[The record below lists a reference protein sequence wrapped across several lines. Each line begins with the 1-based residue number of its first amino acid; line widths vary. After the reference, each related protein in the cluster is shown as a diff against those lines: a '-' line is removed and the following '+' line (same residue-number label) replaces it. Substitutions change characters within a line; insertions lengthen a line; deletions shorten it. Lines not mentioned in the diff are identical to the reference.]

1 MAAAVPGP
9 VGEFCAAL
17 GRLVRA
23 CGVPQTEIAAMLD
36 LSAGAV
42 SALLNGNRRRA
53 PEWDAVRRI
62 VLLCGERHGSGRRTP
77 LPAGLRLD
85 VEWWRGR
92 YGEVEGAVES
102 GRGKSRRSSG
112 ADPLPAA
119 VPPEP
124 LDVSE
129 YLYMRT
135 DDAVRLLAD
144 GRPGLDPDR
153 VWGRQGEAPD
163 PRLSLSLLLDGFP
176 ERVRAAHGLRRR
188 ALLQAARMVLMVEAL
203 VGCRTSVLSSARS
216 LVDDLLGGAAADHVW
231 TTDGAVD
238 PVLRARVLGTLPES
252 MWQPFL
258 DRYGSR
264 AAGIAAACPEFALA
278 ANLPGGA
285 GDGPEDG
292 HGTGLAGLGRLLT
305 AFAGG
310 AGPAV
315 AGRARLDDPIA
326 ALDPH
331 GPRLPSLAE
340 GYVTPRFQLARPR
353 FEPGSRDGV
362 ASDKWWEARPA
373 YDGFERFL
381 AAYLLSLPALLS
393 PLVVLGHPGAGKS
406 LLTRLLA
413 ARLPAGAF
421 RPLRVELRRTPAE
434 ASVQAQLEHALEQA
448 TGRAVGWPDWSE
460 SEPGAVPVV
469 LLDGFDEL
477 LQAGAHLLD
486 SGRQWDYLQ
495 EVERFQRREAEQ
507 GRPLIV
513 VVTSRTVVADRAE
526 IPEGSQVLRLAP
538 FGTDEIERWLDIWN
552 TTNRSYF
559 ARHGLLPLTSAAVL
573 PHRELASQP
582 LLLLMLALYDAVGN
596 GLGSS
601 QTERLDRT
609 QLYERLFT
617 EFVRRQVV
625 KDGPLPAA
633 EQDRAVDGELHRLS
647 VIALGMLH
655 RGAQAISGE
664 QADRDLHALAP
675 GAPGPQSPG
684 AEPLFGQ
691 SPGAEPLFGR
701 FFFVHEAQAV
711 VTDQRLRSYEFLHA
725 TFGEHLAARL
735 IDRALRRLAE
745 SGSQDDGELYALLS
759 FTPLT
764 DRDQLPRNLGDMLAA
779 WPDGE
784 ARDRLPGL
792 LAVLFRQTEWDNP
805 HRTDPGHAP
814 AAVTRTYR
822 NAVYEVN
829 LLLIAVLAAGEVYAS
844 AFVESGD
851 LVDGW
856 RRYALRWQSQLSS
869 ESWDLLS
876 SALHPERCTRD
887 REPDLRISTRQVP
900 LLQHEL
906 NWQLGAMSTRFG
918 SYHTVPEE
926 VAPSGISG
934 TVRRVMFVGDSDAE
948 FLLHAVHP
956 LLRQMPGTLH
966 AYQLDEDRFVRS
978 AAKALLALLCRDWS
992 DSAALPGL
1000 YARCLRHLE
1009 HLPEHNQGRYLE
1021 AVARQLRHDA
1031 DDLSDAALLR
1041 LVLQLGKSLDG
1052 RVLSAAAQKSLLDFV
1067 HSVVGRGGAMLGV
1080 ELASLQDFVYRM
1092 EPGAGYDRPLN
1103 RLLRLTKVGRNSG
1116 TWLLVVGR
1124 GKAAT
1129 PLFDDVLARLDLT
1142 MAAARHP
1149 SAIVDLLRLAADL
1162 GLDDWLAGNAARL
1175 LAALP
1180 AEAFALLRP
1189 TDLPHLRAA
1198 LPDGVYA
1205 AEFARLERIWRGPAL
1220 TPPAETPPPHSP
1232 PA

>member
-112 ADPLPAA
+112 ADPLPAP

-144 GRPGLDPDR
+144 GRPGLESDR

-231 TTDGAVD
+231 STDGAVD

-258 DRYGSR
+258 DHYASR
-264 AAGIAAACPEFALA
+264 ATGIAAACPEFALA
-278 ANLPGGA
+278 VNLPGGS

-292 HGTGLAGLGRLLT
+292 HGTGLAGLGALLT
-305 AFAGG
+305 EFAGG
-310 AGPAV
+310 SGPAV
-315 AGRARLDDPIA
+315 AGRVRLDDPIA

-340 GYVTPRFQLARPR
+340 GYVTPRFQLAGPR

-362 ASDKWWEARPA
+362 ASDKWWEARPV

-486 SGRQWDYLQ
+486 SSRQWDYLQ

-538 FGTDEIERWLDIWN
+538 FGANEIECWLDIWN

-573 PHRELASQP
+573 SHRELACQP

-596 GLGSS
+596 GLGSAHAS
-601 QTERLDRT
+601 RLDRT

-633 EQDRAVDGELHRLS
+633 EQDKAVDGELHRLS

-675 GAPGPQSPG
+675 GAPGPR
-684 AEPLFGQ
+684 

-745 SGSQDDGELYALLS
+745 SVSQDDGELYALLS

-764 DRDQLPRNLGDMLAA
+764 DRDQLQRNLRDMLAA

-784 ARDRLPGL
+784 ARERLPGL

-814 AAVTRTYR
+814 AAATRTYR

-844 AFVESGD
+844 AFVETGD

-876 SALHPERCTRD
+876 SALHPERCERD
-887 REPDLRISTRQVP
+887 GGPDLRISTHQAP
-900 LLQHEL
+900 LLHHEL
-906 NWQLGAMSTRFG
+906 NWQLGSFG
-918 SYHTVPEE
+918 GKLGSSLMLPED
-926 VAPSGISG
+926 VAPSGLTG
-934 TVRRVMFVGDSDAE
+934 TERRVMFVGDSDAE
-948 FLLHAVHP
+948 LLLHAVFP
-956 LLRQMPGTLH
+956 LLYQMPGTLRSH
-966 AYQLDEDRFVRS
+966 LLDAGGSVRS
-978 AAKALLALLCRDWS
+978 AAQSLVALLSRDRY
-992 DSAALPGL
+992 DTPALPDL
-1000 YARCLRHLE
+1000 YLRCLRHLE
-1009 HLPEHNQGRYLE
+1009 HLTDHERIRYLE
-1021 AVARQLRHDA
+1021 AVVCQLRHDA
-1031 DDLSDAALLR
+1031 DELSDDALLH
-1041 LVLQLGKSLDG
+1041 LVLRLGESLGDG
-1052 RVLSAAAQKSLLDFV
+1052 GFVTAAAQRALLDFI
-1067 HSVVGRGGAMLGV
+1067 HSVVGRGGGMLAT
-1080 ELASLQDFVYRM
+1080 ELTSLQDTVYRI
-1092 EPGAGYDRPLN
+1092 EHGDKGNGPLD
-1103 RLLRLTKVGRNSG
+1103 RLLRLTKVGRSSG

-1129 PLFDDVLARLDLT
+1129 PLFDDVLAGLDLKK
-1142 MAAARHP
+1142 AAARHP
-1149 SAIVDLLRLAADL
+1149 SAVIDLLRLAADL

-1198 LPDGVYA
+1198 LPEGAYA
-1205 AEFARLERIWRGPAL
+1205 TEFARLERIWRGPAL
-1220 TPPAETPPPHSP
+1220 TPPAETLPPHSP